1 MANFTEILS
10 RKIEEVEKPKPL
22 PVGQYLWSIPNL
34 FEQDEIGENKTPALV
49 WKVRCVAPQSDVDM
63 QAFQESGNAKD
74 RDMRVTFYLSE
85 DALWR
90 LRDFLK
96 KLGIEEGGKSFD
108 EAAAA
113 ATGRMF
119 YATVK
124 HRWNKDKTQLFGEVD
139 TNTIASAS

>member
-10 RKIEEVEKPKPL
+10 RKAEEVEKPKPL

-34 FEQDEIGENKTPALV
+34 FEQEEIGENKTPALI
-49 WKVRCVAPQSDVDM
+49 WKVKCVAPQSDVDM
-63 QAFQESGNAKD
+63 AALAESGNAKD
-74 RDMRVTFYLSE
+74 REQRVTFFLTE

-90 LRDFLK
+90 LRDFLT
-96 KLGIEEGGKSFD
+96 KLGVTESGRSLAEM
-108 EAAAA
+108 AAD
-113 ATGRMF
+113 ATNRMF